1 MNAKDEAARQRR
13 RQWSGGLTSKA
24 TALADDLAFWRTASP
39 SVKFAAIRA
48 MADES
53 EIIKGHAPP
62 PGLQR
67 DVKALVVPASED

>member
-1 MNAKDEAARQRR
+1 M
-13 RQWSGGLTSKA
+13 
-24 TALADDLAFWRTASP
+24 ADDLAFWRTASP

>member
-1 MNAKDEAARQRR
+1 MDARDEDARQRR
-13 RQWSGGLTSKA
+13 RQWAFGV
-24 TALADDLAFWRTASP
+24 TAQGESLAGDLAFWRTASA

-67 DVKALVVPASED
+67 SVGGIRRAQR

>member
-1 MNAKDEAARQRR
+1 MNVRHEDARQRR
-13 RQWSGGLTSKA
+13 RHWTCGVISKGESVA
-24 TALADDLAFWRTASP
+24 TDLAFWRTASA

-67 DVKALVVPASED
+67 SVGGIRRAQR

>member
-1 MNAKDEAARQRR
+1 MDAPDEAARQRR
-13 RQWSGGLTSKA
+13 MKWSCGLTPKGE
-24 TALADDLAFWRTASP
+24 ALAADLAFWRAASA

-67 DVKALVVPASED
+67 SVGGIRRAQR